1 LPGPILVQPGFSP
14 GSGAIGLPGLPSKPS
29 PQLASPSQELLSGRA
44 ELDAA
49 KAALEARQAELDRL
63 ALEFATLEGQLEDYE
78 TQAARARRDMESARK
93 DFALLQS
100 QLGERVRALYMSR
113 TGYDAALIEAMIS
126 DDSSIVE
133 LFNRVE
139 RVFRFLSRDKDLFDQ
154 AEEHLRRIE
163 KLTADLEVRQ
173 QKAKEQLE
181 KVRAA
186 KDKTLAVLE
195 ASREEYNALRERVR
209 VLDQQWQAQLQS
221 QGMVPPA
228 WTAGGSGSTYG
239 PSTYQAI
246 NSEGWIFPV
255 AGPTS
260 FIDSW
265 GFPRSG
271 GRRHKGT
278 DIMSPRNT
286 PLVAVS
292 NGVISKM
299 SPLERGLGGIT
310 VWLKADDGNA
320 YYYAHLESIA
330 SGITVG
336 LRVSGGQVL
345 GYVGDTGNA
354 RGTETHLHFEIHP
367 GGGAAINPYP
377 TLIRYR

>member
-1 LPGPILVQPGFSP
+1 MVS
-14 GSGAIGLPGLPSKPS
+14 
-29 PQLASPSQELLSGRA
+29 E
-44 ELDAA
+44 
-49 KAALEARQAELDRL
+49 
-63 ALEFATLEGQLEDYE
+63 
-78 TQAARARRDMESARK
+78 
-93 DFALLQS
+93 
-100 QLGERVRALYMSR
+100 
-113 TGYDAALIEAMIS
+113 
-126 DDSSIVE
+126 DSSIVE
-133 LFNRVE
+133 LYNKVE
-139 RVFRFLSRDKDLFDQ
+139 RVLRFLSRDKDLFQQ

-163 KLTADLEVRQ
+163 ELTAYLEDQ
-173 QKAKEQLE
+173 EQKAREQLE

-186 KDKTLAVLE
+186 KDKALAVLE
-195 ASREEYNALRERVR
+195 ASREEYNTLREKVR
-209 VLDQQWQAQLQS
+209 VLEEEWQNQLRE

-228 WTAGGSGSTYG
+228 WATAGPRSTFG
-239 PSTYQAI
+239 PGTYQAI
-246 NSEGWIFPV
+246 VSDGWIFPV

-286 PLVAVS
+286 PLVAVT
-292 NGVISKM
+292 NGVIKKM
-299 SPLERGLGGIT
+299 SAVERGLGGIT
-310 VWLKADDGNA
+310 VWLKGDDGHE

-336 LRVSGGQVL
+336 LRVTGGQVL

-377 TLIRYR
+377 TLITYR